1 MVLKIYRKSTYRL
14 AYGFFFFEISISGMY
29 LGQGEACDVCIEEEE
44 EVAHLHV
51 AGEPLHHLLLLL
63 PLRLQHT
70 TGSQQVTWTFLYNI
84 QWRKCFIYT
93 KNMLLEIR

>member
-1 MVLKIYRKSTYRL
+1 MLCTALWCRRSRIHRYV
-14 AYGFFFFEISISGMY
+14 AAPSISVLY
-29 LGQGEACDVCIEEEE
+29 LGQGEACDVCPEEEE

-70 TGSQQVTWTFLYNI
+70 TRSQQVTWTFLY
-84 QWRKCFIYT
+84 YT
-93 KNMLLEIR
+93 VEKMCR